1 MIKLYKDFYIYLTLY
16 SLIIFGGYYFIP
28 SFEAVTSTSIYN
40 TILCHF
46 LMLANS
52 FLVFHFFKKINKS
65 DLVSFTLSAIYL
77 SCPIHFDVFLFAS
90 KIQILLAESLF
101 LGFSLFCMFK
111 NVKPAF
117 FLFCAAVL
125 LNTKLFIISFFLFI
139 SRKISLSVRILALF
153 VLVYF
158 SIQLLPEF
166 VLQKVLLANGYK
178 TFLFQIESLLMPINI
193 GIFNFSLLL
202 PGYPGINSFL
212 MVTALTMTLFMLR
225 SDKRF
230 LILSLFISA
239 IIINFIPLKYVW
251 KNTNEFY
258 YLSPTENPLILL
270 FFLILAGEIFST
282 IRYKTL
288 ITASIVINVFF
299 LLTTIN
305 FQRNTI
311 DLMDS
316 WNGAISTLKSPYHFE
331 DKVTLKYAQILLDNN
346 EIERSSE
353 IIEANRKK
361 FPSIEWYNLALR
373 IAGIRQSEEDVKKIH
388 QQLLD
393 EQIPFIA
400 PQKE

>member
-77 SCPIHFDVFLFAS
+77 SCPIHFDVFLFPS

-158 SIQLLPEF
+158 QYSC
-166 VLQKVLLANGYK
+166 
-178 TFLFQIESLLMPINI
+178 S
-193 GIFNFSLLL
+193 
-202 PGYPGINSFL
+202 
-212 MVTALTMTLFMLR
+212 
-225 SDKRF
+225 
-230 LILSLFISA
+230 LSLFCR
-239 IIINFIPLKYVW
+239 K
-251 KNTNEFY
+251 FY
-258 YLSPTENPLILL
+258 WLMGIKPFSFRLNP
-270 FFLILAGEIFST
+270 
-282 IRYKTL
+282 Y
-288 ITASIVINVFF
+288 
-299 LLTTIN
+299 
-305 FQRNTI
+305 
-311 DLMDS
+311 
-316 WNGAISTLKSPYHFE
+316 
-331 DKVTLKYAQILLDNN
+331 
-346 EIERSSE
+346 
-353 IIEANRKK
+353 
-361 FPSIEWYNLALR
+361 
-373 IAGIRQSEEDVKKIH
+373 
-388 QQLLD
+388 
-393 EQIPFIA
+393 
-400 PQKE
+400 